1 MSRGARFFLTCLLLF
16 LPLATQAQYNMRKM
30 MEEGRRT
37 LDQGY
42 YVVAMQI
49 FQRVVS
55 LKPHLYEAWYL
66 SALSKYHL
74 DDFLG
79 ADEDCTQAID
89 LNPYI
94 ADIFDLRAM
103 SRIALER
110 YDSAATDYTHALD
123 IDHGNR
129 SYWFNRAYCYYMA
142 GDNQTALSQ
151 LNYIL
156 KRFGPFAE
164 AQDLARAINTG
175 KKPVRHT
182 TVPISNA
189 YKLTALSQG
198 GWLAKR
204 FPQPAETPSADSSQL
219 QLPMLPATSG
229 KTTRSPFPI
238 KNQTFS
244 P

>member
-110 YDSAATDYTHALD
+110 YDSAATDYTRALD

-156 KRFGPFAE
+156 KRFGPCRSTRPCPCHQHRQE
-164 AQDLARAINTG
+164 
-175 KKPVRHT
+175 
-182 TVPISNA
+182 
-189 YKLTALSQG
+189 
-198 GWLAKR
+198 
-204 FPQPAETPSADSSQL
+204 
-219 QLPMLPATSG
+219 
-229 KTTRSPFPI
+229 TRSSHHRSHQQCLQAHRPKPRRMAC
-238 KNQTFS
+238 QTFPPTS
-244 P
+244 RNAIC